1 MPTTPNLDLPTVP
14 NGQTNL
20 SVAFNLAM
28 QILDAVAQCSVEAF
42 VSDPPVTTDAD
53 IGRMWLV
60 GAAPTGAFAGKA
72 NQLAIVTG
80 ASTWS
85 FYLPGDQIK
94 YVLNEGDQGFYK
106 WDGMAWSLAGGL
118 PDAVQDGK
126 TYGRRNG
133 VWVEVESSGDAG
145 IPEAPSDGSLYAR
158 KDGAWAGFTPGTPEA
173 PNDGKQYARKNLGW
187 VEVVSSGGG
196 GGIPEAPLD
205 GKQYARKDGAWSEVV
220 AGGDVARSL
229 VLTTTGTDDPYAKYA
244 SWETL
249 YGFPVGGNDYPSIN
263 TVTDDAAFIMSIGGQ
278 QKSGFPP
285 VMTLGSEGHLGYEFP
300 GSPTNVSA
308 APAPLPPNTNRAYW
322 STGPHPRKL
331 ICFHPDGTDAE
342 TRECIAKY
350 TPDGVIIRGMVAYP
364 RGSNASG
371 VKFAAKF
378 VGGSWELYLQN
389 GLANAGQVT
398 FMFLDVGGP
407 DPSVTY
413 AYIGDHPVI
422 PAGGFLKAEYK

>member
-42 VSDPPVTTDAD
+42 VSNPPATTDAD

-72 NQLAIVTG
+72 NQLAIVVG
-80 ASTWS
+80 ADTWS

-106 WDGMAWSLAGGL
+106 WDGTAWSLAGGL

-158 KDGAWAGFTPGTPEA
+158 KDGAWAGFTPGVPEA
-173 PNDGKQYARKNLGW
+173 PNDGKQYARK
-187 VEVVSSGGG
+187 S
-196 GGIPEAPLD
+196 
-205 GKQYARKDGAWSEVV
+205 GAWSEVV
-220 AGGDVARSL
+220 TGDDVVRSL
-229 VLTTTGTDDPYAKYA
+229 VLTTTGTDDPFAKYA

-249 YGFPVGGNDYPSIN
+249 YGFPADGNDYPPIN
-263 TVTDDAAFIMSIGGQ
+263 TVTDDAAFTMSVGGQ

-300 GSPTNVSA
+300 GSPTTISA

-331 ICFHPDGTDAE
+331 ICFHPDGSDAE

-364 RGSNASG
+364 RGSIASA
-371 VKFAAKF
+371 VKFAIKF
-378 VGGSWELYLQN
+378 VGSSWELYLRN
-389 GLANAGQVT
+389 GLGSAGRVT

-407 DPSVTY
+407 DPAVTY